1 LVSHVTGRKQFRGV
15 GEKVAEQIFNS
26 KRGEEREREREAGR
40 GSGAYDEIENLFSS
54 SNVTVGNQ

>member
-1 LVSHVTGRKQFRGV
+1 MIVREG
-15 GEKVAEQIFNS
+15 
-26 KRGEEREREREAGR
+26 KREREREREEGAGR

>member
-1 LVSHVTGRKQFRGV
+1 VL
-15 GEKVAEQIFNS
+15 EKRLLSRYMIVREG
-26 KRGEEREREREAGR
+26 KREREREREEGAGR